1 MRAYTI
7 KRQGKTICQNMQ
19 FDREISFS
27 DGDKIFAGL
36 LFFRKKDAKKYLET
50 FEYKRFYE
58 VVGVTIDKSTKDNR
72 CRNN

>member
-7 KRQGKTICQNMQ
+7 KHQGKTIWQNMQ

-50 FEYKRFYE
+50 FEYKQFYE
-58 VVGVTIDKSTKDNR
+58 VVGVTIDKSFKDNR